1 MSDKY
6 DFKKEYRQ
14 LYQMKTDPV
23 VIQVPPRKYLCV
35 DGFGDPNTSRE
46 YQDAVALLY
55 GITYTI
61 KMSKTEA
68 PAQGYFDYVAPP
80 LEGFW
85 DIDGKGF
92 DGHRITDKERF
103 AWTSFMAVPDYVPPQ
118 VLKWAAE
125 KLRTKKPGLNPSA
138 VRLEIFEEGLCVQCM
153 HVGTYDS
160 EPETI
165 RRMNEFLEQEG
176 YETDIIPQRRHHEI
190 YLGDPRKQAP
200 EKRKTIIR
208 HPIKRKAVPVE

>member
-14 LYQMKTDPV
+14 LYQTKTDPV

-61 KMSKTEA
+61 KMSRTEA

-92 DGHRITDKERF
+92 DGHRITDKERLDILYGG
-103 AWTSFMAVPDYVPPQ
+103 ARLCHPPGAEMGCG
-118 VLKWAAE
+118 KAAYQ
-125 KLRTKKPGLNPSA
+125 KAGVKSVGSA
-138 VRLEIFEEGLCVQCM
+138 
-153 HVGTYDS
+153 
-160 EPETI
+160 P
-165 RRMNEFLEQEG
+165 
-176 YETDIIPQRRHHEI
+176 
-190 YLGDPRKQAP
+190 
-200 EKRKTIIR
+200 
-208 HPIKRKAVPVE
+208 

>member
-61 KMSKTEA
+61 KMSRTEA
-68 PAQGYFDYVAPP
+68 PVQGYFDYVAPP

-103 AWTSFMAVPDYVPPQ
+103 AWTSFMAVPDYVTPQ

-138 VRLEIFEEGLCVQCM
+138 VRLETFEEGLCVQCM

-165 RRMNEFLEQEG
+165 RRMSWS
-176 YETDIIPQRRHHEI
+176 
-190 YLGDPRKQAP
+190 
-200 EKRKTIIR
+200 
-208 HPIKRKAVPVE
+208 RKAMKRTSLHRGGTTRFTWGIRGNRRRKKEKP

>member
-1 MSDKY
+1 MG
-6 DFKKEYRQ
+6 
-14 LYQMKTDPV
+14 
-23 VIQVPPRKYLCV
+23 C
-35 DGFGDPNTSRE
+35 G
-46 YQDAVALLY
+46 
-55 GITYTI
+55 
-61 KMSKTEA
+61 
-68 PAQGYFDYVAPP
+68 
-80 LEGFW
+80 
-85 DIDGKGF
+85 
-92 DGHRITDKERF
+92 
-103 AWTSFMAVPDYVPPQ
+103 
-118 VLKWAAE
+118 

-176 YETDIIPQRRHHEI
+176 YETDITPQRRHHEI